1 VTISFLDDSA
11 LKAVPSI
18 DWSASLRTAAD
29 RFDSQP
35 AVTDGEGSC
44 LSYRELCDGAHRLA
58 RHLVAVHGLGVDR
71 PVATLLP
78 NTTAGVMASY
88 AIRMAGAIEVPISW
102 GSTPEELAWCA
113 KLAHVSLVLSLASR
127 QEGLHA
133 LGLQAICVDESSAA
147 TDPADAV
154 VNAADV
160 NRGFTPVPGEAPGRI
175 LFTSGTTGK
184 PKGVLYRHIDR
195 WTGEQMLKASL
206 PFVPAV
212 GDKILLMTPF
222 VHGASLM
229 TYAWCDLGGHVVLL
243 DGVILEKIGE
253 QLADP
258 RLRAIFAPPT
268 VLAKITSAFEGQTF
282 KQVDC
287 VFTGTQPLTALMYER
302 ACAMFGPVVRVTY
315 GKSECVN
322 PITVLSTDQTHA
334 YFSRSAIPAGACV
347 GHPAPGVQ
355 IRIEPQD
362 DSDSDGEE
370 GGGREGYGEVWLK
383 APHMSRGM
391 ITLDGFSAHE
401 PSGWHQ
407 TGDLGYMDD
416 GGRLVLTGRMAD
428 VIKTGGFKVN
438 PDEIEATLVA
448 LDASIQISV
457 TALPSDYWGEIIVAV
472 AESSFD
478 GWASAA
484 QARLGSLSRHKHP
497 RLFVAV
503 QALPRN
509 PQGKV
514 SRRLVREQVLAQ
526 YELLDGPYPE
536 IKRRQQPL

>member
-1 VTISFLDDSA
+1 MTVSFSDDPSA
-11 LKAVPSI
+11 EVLPSI
-18 DWSASLRTAAD
+18 AWSASLRTAAD
-29 RFDSQP
+29 RFDTQP
-35 AVTDGEGSC
+35 AVTDGEGQC
-44 LSYRELCDGAHRLA
+44 LTYRELCDHAHRLA
-58 RHLVAVHGLGVDR
+58 RHLVATHGVGVGV
-71 PVATLLP
+71 PVATVLP
-78 NTTAGVMASY
+78 NTTAAVIASY
-88 AIRMAGAIEVPISW
+88 AIRLTGAIEVPISW
-102 GSTPEELAWCA
+102 SSTPDEMAWCA
-113 KLAHVSLVLSLASR
+113 KLANVSLVLSLASR
-127 QEGLHA
+127 QAVLKT
-133 LGLQAICVDESSAA
+133 LGLEAVCLDEGTSS
-147 TDPADAV
+147 PE
-154 VNAADV
+154 DV
-160 NRGFTPVPGEAPGRI
+160 HEVFAPVPGDAPGRI

-184 PKGVLYRHIDR
+184 PKGVLYRHMDR

-212 GDKILLMTPF
+212 GDKIVLMTPF

-243 DGVILEKIGE
+243 DGVVIDKIGE

-258 RLRAIFAPPT
+258 KLRAIFAPPT

-282 KQVDC
+282 NQVDC

-302 ACAMFGPVVRVTY
+302 AFAMFGPVVRVTY

-334 YFSRSAIPAGACV
+334 YFTRSDIPAGACV

-355 IRIEPQD
+355 IRIEPQNSSD
-362 DSDSDGEE
+362 DQEGSDH
-370 GGGREGYGEVWLK
+370 EGYGEVLLK

-391 ITLDGFSAHE
+391 ITVDGFSPHE
-401 PSGWHQ
+401 PNGWHQ

-416 GGRLVLTGRMAD
+416 CGRLVLTGRLAD

-448 LDASIQISV
+448 LDSSIQISV

-472 AESSFD
+472 AESAFE
-478 GWASAA
+478 GWETEA
-484 QARLGSLSRHKHP
+484 QARVASLSRHKHP
-497 RLFVAV
+497 RLFIAV

-526 YELLDGPYPE
+526 YELQDGPYPE
-536 IKRRQQPL
+536 IKRRSETL